1 MKIISILFV
10 VFGITMF
17 ASVPS
22 HKEKPADTQV
32 YDFSDSPIIISVE
45 R

>member
-1 MKIISILFV
+1 MKFMSILFV
-10 VFGITMF
+10 VLGITMF

-22 HKEKPADTQV
+22 QKEKHVETQM